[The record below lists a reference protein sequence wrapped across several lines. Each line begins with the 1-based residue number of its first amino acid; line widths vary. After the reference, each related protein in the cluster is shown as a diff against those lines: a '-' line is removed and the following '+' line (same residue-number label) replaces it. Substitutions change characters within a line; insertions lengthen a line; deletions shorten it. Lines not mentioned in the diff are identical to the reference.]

1 MTVPIAAT
9 LTRLPA
15 TATCQPA
22 AILIRPPADETR
34 IPLHFLALIDTSDS
48 MNDND
53 KLNHVKHCLSL
64 LTQFLIPDDFLS
76 VVTFGEGADVVLRRV
91 KGEGASL
98 HTAQAAI
105 RALITN
111 GCTNLSAGLIAVRG
125 LLDEEGAG
133 AAGGAAGA
141 PAPTPLKPH
150 LLLLTDGHANRGV
163 TLPYKLQELTAAIQA
178 RFPTLSYSFLAYGTD
193 HNAEL
198 LRSLAAQ
205 HLTSYSVVQDLESA
219 ALTMGESLG
228 GAMSCCA
235 QGVTIQCP
243 PGTVAHGAYQAD
255 ATGRI
260 RVGDL
265 YAGSEVYLC
274 IDLPLEGPT
283 TCTMEGTSLPSMER
297 FHAPIEEN
305 AVEIPSA
312 SILLTRLQIR
322 VSAIYRQMREYEH
335 GSPPSLAEEVEAIRA
350 ALGAPEF
357 DGHPVAE
364 MLRQELPSLDAAVRR
379 HRHGLDQTLRTEL
392 ATHEQFVLLG
402 RGTAQPIAQASWQ
415 NRPMVWS
422 MRGGYSSDD
431 DDALGDDPEAPT
443 ELPRTLRAARAS
455 YLSPTSSTRTR
466 RVAEAMQTLSQA
478 PGPAAPDSD

>member
-9 LTRLPA
+9 LTRLPVA
-15 TATCQPA
+15 ATCQPA

-34 IPLHFLALIDTSDS
+34 IPLHFIALIDTSDS

-64 LTQFLIPDDFLS
+64 LTQFLIPDDLLS
-76 VVTFGEGADVVLRRV
+76 VVTFGEDADVVLRRV

-105 RALITN
+105 RALVTN
-111 GCTNLSAGLIAVRG
+111 GCTNLSAGVIAVRG
-125 LLDEEGAG
+125 LLEEGGTG
-133 AAGGAAGA
+133 AAAA
-141 PAPTPLKPH
+141 APTPLKPH

-163 TLPYKLQELTAAIQA
+163 SNPAQLREMTAAIQA
-178 RFPTLSYSFLAYGTD
+178 RFTTLSYSFLAYGTD

-283 TCTMEGTSLPSMER
+283 TCTMEGTSLPSMDR
-297 FHAPIEEN
+297 FHAPIEES
-305 AVEIPSA
+305 AAETPSA

-322 VSAIYRQMREYEH
+322 VSAVYRQMREYEH
-335 GSPPSLAEEVEAIRA
+335 ESPAEEVEAIRA
-350 ALGAPEF
+350 ALSAAEF
-357 DGHPVAE
+357 DGHPIAE

-379 HRHGLDQTLRTEL
+379 HRRGLDQTLRTEL

-402 RGTAQPIAQASWQ
+402 RGTAQPIAEPTWR

-422 MRGGYSSDD
+422 MSQAHFSEDEDIETESGNPVAPGDSVGG
-431 DDALGDDPEAPT
+431 PPHM
-443 ELPRTLRAARAS
+443 LRPHAS
-455 YLSPTSSTRTR
+455 YLSPTSTRGRR
-466 RVAEAMQTLSQA
+466 RVAEAMQSLSQA